1 MIFTDIDINRKT
13 IPSGFIMACDSARDS
28 LPAQQVRVTVNVE
41 VEVDREEL
49 KASQV
54 EELCGLEK
62 KKLKILVE
70 KKV

>member
-1 MIFTDIDINRKT
+1 
-13 IPSGFIMACDSARDS
+13 MACDSARDS